1 MIETLLTKPY
11 WVIDVLPKQ
20 VPGDSAGQFFAV
32 EKYWLEMPQYSDL
45 RHRFAAILLKLNC
58 YYNLQVCFA
67 EEDELHTNPS
77 PDQLVS
83 WVTES
88 GKDLCIVIPAQKTL
102 ITIAPDD
109 LCMTVYNPR
118 KRFLQLLEQ
127 LALSEG
133 LFVWQ
138 PPQEGSEGK

>member
-11 WVIDVLPKQ
+11 WVIDVLPRQ
-20 VPGDSAGQFFAV
+20 VSGDSTGQFFAV

-45 RHRFAAILLKLNC
+45 RRRFAAILLKLNC
-58 YYNLQVCFA
+58 YHDLQVCFV
-67 EEDELHTNPS
+67 EEDELHINLS

-83 WVTES
+83 SVTEN
-88 GKDLCIVIPAQKTL
+88 GKDLCIVIPAQKAL

-109 LCMTVYNPR
+109 LYMTVYNPR

-138 PPQEGSEGK
+138 PHQEGCEGK